1 MSTRRLQRALVTAA
15 ACALAACTTV
25 QTITPSTTP
34 GGVPIDA
41 THTAKGQDSRVMFLV
56 IHYTAED
63 FPRSMRILTEQAV
76 SAHYLL
82 SDESPPKVYR
92 LVDEER
98 RAWHSGASAWGVN
111 HRLNASSIGIEIVHP
126 GFTLGP
132 DKQRIYLPFP
142 QAQIDV
148 LIPLVK
154 DIVARHQILPERVL
168 GHGEVSPSYKEDP
181 GPTFPWK
188 QLADAG
194 ITPPWPDAARVA
206 TEQARFEQQLPDAA
220 WFQER
225 LAKHGYN
232 IARTGS
238 WDGQSQRVLMNF
250 QMRYRP
256 ADYKGQMDAESAA
269 LLQVLTTPAAKP

>member
-1 MSTRRLQRALVTAA
+1 MTPDPLRRASLAAAGVLA
-15 ACALAACTTV
+15 ACALAAC
-25 QTITPSTTP
+25 S
-34 GGVPIDA
+34 GVPVD
-41 THTAKGQDSRVMFLV
+41 TTYTAKGQDSRVMFLV

-63 FPRSMRILTEQAV
+63 FPRSLRILTEQAV
-76 SAHYLL
+76 SSHYLL

-92 LVDEER
+92 LVDENR

-111 HRLNASSIGIEIVHP
+111 HRLNASSVGIEIVHP
-126 GFTLGP
+126 GFVLGP
-132 DKQRIYLPFP
+132 RDGQDRQRIYQPFP
-142 QAQIDV
+142 QAQMDV

-206 TEQARFEQQLPDAA
+206 AEQVRFEQQLPDAA

-232 IARTGS
+232 IVRTGS

-256 ADYKGQMDAESAA
+256 GDYKGQMDAESAA
-269 LLQVLTTPAAKP
+269 LLQVLATPLSKP